1 MAEEYGKQSE
11 PTFLRRAREAM
22 GSDRGSAEPAP
33 AERTSRVV
41 DDATQG
47 SAASVGGAGSA
58 LSRSVAAAGE
68 RIQGILDAAEEVA
81 AGIRSDAESE
91 AEDYLRERRE
101 AADEIAREQAGRLEA
116 VLESVRAEAR
126 AMERQA
132 DSMVSA
138 VEAALEEA
146 RRPAATPVTATAT
159 ETEEADSETNGPA
172 PVEDEASRA
181 PRAHAFAYP
190 GTRPQAAAN
199 ADESEDRQGALIR
212 ATQMAVRGSDRADI
226 EDALKDEF
234 GIQDPAPLI
243 DSILGPS

>member
-1 MAEEYGKQSE
+1 MAEEFGKQSE

-22 GSDRGSAEPAP
+22 GSDRGSSEPAP
-33 AERTSRVV
+33 AERTSRAA
-41 DDATQG
+41 DDATQA

-81 AGIRSDAESE
+81 AGIRSDAEAE
-91 AEDYLRERRE
+91 AEDYLRTQRE

-126 AMERQA
+126 AMKRQA

-146 RRPAATPVTATAT
+146 RRPAPTPVSATDK
-159 ETEEADSETNGPA
+159 EAEAAPDANGPA
-172 PVEDEASRA
+172 PADPGEVSRA

-190 GTRPQAAAN
+190 GTRPQPAVD
-199 ADESEDRQGALIR
+199 ADESEDREGALIR
-212 ATQMAVRGSDRADI
+212 ATQMAVRGVDRAGI
-226 EDALKDEF
+226 EEALRSEF
-234 GIQDPAPLI
+234 GLTDPAPI
-243 DSILGPS
+243 VNEILGAG